1 MKKAHSVA
9 GTWSIQKNE
18 SRNVRPIWGVIN
30 AENVPSISSGNN
42 FTRIKK
48 GKRKVQHTRT
58 HNSIYKILNMFPA
71 CFISFGKQVGAEICL
86 NKSHSKS
93 HSPPNYTLV
102 LISKNKRIS
111 YLGTIPFLFFFKKLI
126 PSITH
131 VTSKLL

>member
-48 GKRKVQHTRT
+48 REEKGTTHTHT
-58 HNSIYKILNMFPA
+58 QLYIQN
-71 CFISFGKQVGAEICL
+71 
-86 NKSHSKS
+86 
-93 HSPPNYTLV
+93 T
-102 LISKNKRIS
+102 
-111 YLGTIPFLFFFKKLI
+111 
-126 PSITH
+126 
-131 VTSKLL
+131 

>member
-48 GKRKVQHTRT
+48 KGRERNNTHAHTT
-58 HNSIYKILNMFPA
+58 L
-71 CFISFGKQVGAEICL
+71 
-86 NKSHSKS
+86 
-93 HSPPNYTLV
+93 YTKYLTCS
-102 LISKNKRIS
+102 LLAS
-111 YLGTIPFLFFFKKLI
+111 YLLGNK
-126 PSITH
+126 
-131 VTSKLL
+131 